1 MGRVKLEIKR
11 IENTTNRQVTFSKRR
26 NGLIKKAYE
35 LSILCDIDIALI
47 MFSPSGRLSHF
58 SGRRRIEDVF
68 TRYINLPDQERDTAA
83 SFPELPY
90 RRGIQNKE
98 YLLRTL
104 QQLRSENDI
113 ALQLAKFNFEWPN
126 STNFC
131 FLVFYWF
138 KQVPETLTPKLR
150 TAHELQLRRIQA
162 GNITHYELES
172 SLINPYLE
180 LQQEVSRLQ
189 QQLQLAEEQIRIYEP
204 DSLKMTSMA
213 ELEASEK
220 HLVDTLTHVIQRK
233 EYLLNNH
240 LSSYD
245 QSGIQEMPTSF
256 DNVGWLHDGS
266 QNHTHMF
273 DASAPL
279 DTLRDLSSTVYG
291 SFSQG
296 TSSNV
301 DPRGMAEY
309 QVTNTSDGNLTTWP
323 QGFTMY
329 PNIQHM
335 VGHDMQDMLPH
346 SQVNT
351 TNSHVEPPKN
361 DSAEYDCKSHHQLN
375 AQSHMLN

>member
-104 QQLRSENDI
+104 QQLRNENDI
-113 ALQLAKFNFEWPN
+113 ALQLANPGDIN
-126 STNFC
+126 S
-131 FLVFYWF
+131 
-138 KQVPETLTPKLR
+138 EI
-150 TAHELQLRRIQA
+150 E
-162 GNITHYELES
+162 
-172 SLINPYLE
+172 E
-180 LQQEVSRLQ
+180 LQQEVNRLQ

-204 DSLKMTSMA
+204 DSLKMTSMS

-256 DNVGWLHDGS
+256 DNVGWLHDGN
-266 QNHTHMF
+266 QNHNHMF

-279 DTLRDLSSTVYG
+279 DPLRDLSSTVYG

-296 TSSNV
+296 TSSNA
-301 DPRGMAEY
+301 DPRGMTEY
-309 QVTNTSDGNLTTWP
+309 QVTNTNDGNLTTWS

-346 SQVNT
+346 GQVNIQN
-351 TNSHVEPPKN
+351 TNSQVEPPKN
-361 DSAEYDCKSHHQLN
+361 DSAEYECKSHHQLN
-375 AQSHMLN
+375 AQSNMLN

>member
-68 TRYINLPDQERDTAA
+68 TRYINLPDQERDNAV
-83 SFPELPY
+83 SFPEPPY

-113 ALQLAKFNFEWPN
+113 ALQLANPGDIN
-126 STNFC
+126 S
-131 FLVFYWF
+131 
-138 KQVPETLTPKLR
+138 EI
-150 TAHELQLRRIQA
+150 E
-162 GNITHYELES
+162 
-172 SLINPYLE
+172 E

-189 QQLQLAEEQIRIYEP
+189 QQLQMAEEQIRIYEP
-204 DSLKMTSMA
+204 DLLKMTSMG

-220 HLVDTLTHVIQRK
+220 HLVDTLTRVIQRK

-240 LSSYD
+240 LSPYD
-245 QSGIQEMPTSF
+245 HSGIQEMPTSF

-266 QNHTHMF
+266 QNHPQMF
-273 DASAPL
+273 DASTPL
-279 DTLRDLSSTVYG
+279 DPLRDLPYG

-296 TSSNV
+296 ASSNAN
-301 DPRGMAEY
+301 PPAGMGECH
-309 QVTNTSDGNLTTWP
+309 VTNTSDGNLTSWP
-323 QGFTMY
+323 QGYTMY
-329 PNIQHM
+329 PHHIQHM
-335 VGHDMQDMLPH
+335 VGHDMQDILPH
-346 SQVNT
+346 GQVNMPIT
-351 TNSHVEPPKN
+351 ASHVEPPKN
-361 DSAEYDCKSHHQLN
+361 ESGEYECKPHQQLN
-375 AQSHMLN
+375 NTQ